1 MSESRRRLLLVDD
14 VPQLRRAY
22 IRVVQTVL
30 ARTGVVAEEAEDG
43 CAALEV
49 VKSGLHD
56 SWCIISDV
64 DMPHMTGLSLFA
76 ELSAISPPIRAHK
89 ILVSSLE
96 VSAAMVE
103 ECGADRFLLKDGSRA
118 MHDAISAIVTDFLTA

>member
-89 ILVSSLE
+89 DSREL
-96 VSAAMVE
+96 AR
-103 ECGADRFLLKDGSRA
+103 GFGGDGRGVRGRQVLAQRRQQRPCTMRSVP
-118 MHDAISAIVTDFLTA
+118 S